1 MPTKIANSQLS
12 KYFNGQPLA
21 ILGYGSQ
28 GAAQAKNLRDSGIDV
43 VIGLPSKSKSR
54 RRARRDGFKVLSST
68 EAMKMCRII
77 SVLLPDHK
85 QGEFFGREISA
96 SLLKGKTLIFA
107 HGLSVAFGLVKLP
120 KECDIILIAPHS
132 PGVELRKRYLERKPI
147 TAFMAVKQNHSGNA
161 HKIASAYA
169 MAIGISSKGLFKSTF
184 ESEAIGDIF
193 GEQTVLCG
201 GLIGLIES
209 GFNTLVQ
216 NGHSPESAYLECVY
230 QLDLIVNLYKEHGP
244 HGMLSRISKT
254 AAYGALKTAPVLF
267 DRNYEKKL
275 KAIYNEIKSGKFAR
289 KMANNK
295 ASLDSLI
302 ESKSI
307 KVKKSLIQKTHDRI
321 MKTLNRR
328 NQ

>member
-1 MPTKIANSQLS
+1 LS
-12 KYFNGQPLA
+12 KYFKGQSLA

-132 PGVELRKRYLERKPI
+132 PGVELRKRYRERKPI

-275 KAIYNEIKSGKFAR
+275 KAMR
-289 KMANNK
+289 
-295 ASLDSLI
+295 
-302 ESKSI
+302 
-307 KVKKSLIQKTHDRI
+307 
-321 MKTLNRR
+321 
-328 NQ
+328 